1 MQRAAFFNDGWNIF
15 DAVVVGVAVAPATAA
30 FSVLRVL
37 RLLRLITAVPALQ
50 RVVGGLI
57 RALPGMG
64 SILLLIC
71 LIFYV
76 GAVMAVNLYGADFP
90 EQFGTL
96 GRSLFTLFTVMT
108 LEGWVDD
115 VVKLILVKHPYA
127 WILFFISFIVVT
139 TFTVLNLIIGIIV
152 NAIGEEHA
160 EAGKAERKI
169 MHEETAPLAAEIK
182 ALRAEIVSLRE
193 DVAGRKRRS

>member
-1 MQRAAFFNDGWNIF
+1 
-15 DAVVVGVAVAPATAA
+15 
-30 FSVLRVL
+30 
-37 RLLRLITAVPALQ
+37 
-50 RVVGGLI
+50 
-57 RALPGMG
+57 MG

-76 GAVMAVNLYGADFP
+76 AAVMAVNLYGADFP

-115 VVKLILVKHPYA
+115 VVKPILAKHPYA
-127 WILFFISFIVVT
+127 WIFFISFIVVT

-160 EAGKAERKI
+160 EAEKEEQKM

-182 ALRAEIVSLRE
+182 SLRAEIASLRE